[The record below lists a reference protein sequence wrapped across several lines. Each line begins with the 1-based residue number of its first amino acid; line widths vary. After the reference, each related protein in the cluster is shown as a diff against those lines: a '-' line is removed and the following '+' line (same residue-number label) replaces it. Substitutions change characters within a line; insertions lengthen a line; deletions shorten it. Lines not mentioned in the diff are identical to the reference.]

1 MMKLLRIVLIGFFL
15 VVSLSLLS
23 QGAMAQS
30 QDVDARIQKLEQLEA
45 RVDAKLKRLESL
57 EARLEARLETGVQP
71 VAARSE
77 SVVGPSENGMRGMP
91 GGTVSASASAGAARG
106 SDGRDLEGRVK
117 RLEEESIHQ
126 VMFRGGFT
134 HLNRAAESSG
144 GALGGFTGPKN
155 DTDGWNVGAVIGVK
169 LLRDPFFDNPV
180 MGEVSLDFSRIS
192 GNTTPLSG
200 LQKSGNQSLFRVAV
214 APKYRFDNLGE
225 LSPALSRIRPWI
237 TPSGL
242 SFLVNS
248 TPSASVN
255 YLTVGGTTGAGIE
268 YLLHERLSVGLGV
281 TYNFYD
287 KTANRISTNH
297 LTVGPYVGI
306 NY

>member
-1 MMKLLRIVLIGFFL
+1 MQIRTGQMAVLLLIFL
-15 VVSLSLLS
+15 
-23 QGAMAQS
+23 AMSGPAVAQ
-30 QDVDARIQKLEQLEA
+30 DIDAKIKRLEDLEA
-45 RVDAKLKRLESL
+45 RIDAKIKKLEEMEATLDVRLQRAS
-57 EARLEARLETGVQP
+57 APAPGVQRAIADGTDGMP
-71 VAARSE
+71 AAGSALVAGAVAAH
-77 SVVGPSENGMRGMP
+77 
-91 GGTVSASASAGAARG
+91 AGNER
-106 SDGRDLEGRVK
+106 
-117 RLEEESIHQ
+117 ESIHQ

-134 HLNRAAESSG
+134 HLNRPAESAG

-192 GNTTPLSG
+192 GNTRPLSG
-200 LQKSGNQSLFRVAV
+200 LQKSGNQSLFKVSV
-214 APKYRFDNLGE
+214 APKYRFDNLGD

-237 TPSGL
+237 TPIGL

-248 TPSASVN
+248 PPSASVN
-255 YLTVGGTTGAGIE
+255 YLTVGGTTGAGVE
-268 YLLHERLSVGLGV
+268 YLLHDRLSVGLGL

-306 NY
+306 NH

>member
-1 MMKLLRIVLIGFFL
+1 MASLVRNFLMGFFL
-15 VVSLSLLS
+15 LVFLTVFPE
-23 QGAMAQS
+23 GVMAE
-30 QDVDARIQKLEQLEA
+30 DKNMDMDGNIKRLEALEA
-45 RVDAKLKRLESL
+45 RVDAKIRKLEEM
-57 EARLEARLETGVQP
+57 EARLEAKFQP
-71 VAARSE
+71 VAARTE
-77 SVVGPSENGMRGMP
+77 SVAGSNENGIKGRH
-91 GGTVSASASAGAARG
+91 GTVSASAASGAAATRG
-106 SDGRDLEGRVK
+106 SDLEARVK
-117 RLEEESIHQ
+117 HLEEESIHQ

-134 HLNRAAESSG
+134 HLNRPAESAG

-169 LLRDPFFDNPV
+169 LLRDPFLDNPV

-192 GNTTPLSG
+192 GSTTPLSG

-214 APKYRFDNLGE
+214 TPKYRFDNLGDF
-225 LSPALSRIRPWI
+225 SPALSRIRPWL
-237 TPSGL
+237 TPIGL

-248 TPSASVN
+248 PPSTSAN
-255 YLTVGGTTGAGIE
+255 YLTVGGTTGGGLE
-268 YLLHERLSVGLGV
+268 YLLHERLSVGLGL